1 MAFYDDIPERLSEQP
16 VHIKLLLLLLIVGA
30 ISGAYWYFFW
40 SPGAETLERA
50 ERKLAAEQKKI
61 KEYEAV
67 AAELPAFEKEFDRLN
82 REFDLI
88 SLKLPK
94 EKEIPTLID
103 SVYSEISGSNLDSI
117 IFAPQGQVA
126 KEIYAEIPIQM
137 EVIGGYYNLADFFDR
152 ISRLPRIVN
161 VRDLVLSRMD
171 VKGNNV
177 ILNAKFN
184 VVTFRLLPQTDTPAV
199 SEKGK
204 GKGKS
209 KAKSRKKRDTEEEK

>member
-16 VHIKLLLLLLIVGA
+16 LHMKLLLLLLIVGA

-40 SPGAETLERA
+40 SPGAEALERA

-67 AAELPAFEKEFDRLN
+67 AAELPAFEKEFERLN

-94 EKEIPTLID
+94 EKEIPALID
-103 SVYSEISGSNLDSI
+103 SVYSEISGSSLDSI

-137 EVIGGYYNLADFFDR
+137 EVVGGYYNLADFFDR

-177 ILNAKFN
+177 VLNAKFN
-184 VVTFRLLPQTDTPAV
+184 VVTFRLLPQPETPAV

-204 GKGKS
+204 GKGK
-209 KAKSRKKRDTEEEK
+209 AKSRKKRNTPEQE

>member
-16 VHIKLLLLLLIVGA
+16 LHMKLLLLLLIVGA

-40 SPGAETLERA
+40 SPGAEALERA

-67 AAELPAFEKEFDRLN
+67 AAELPAFEKEFERLN

-94 EKEIPTLID
+94 EKEIPALID
-103 SVYSEISGSNLDSI
+103 SVYSEISGSSLDSI

-137 EVIGGYYNLADFFDR
+137 EVVGGYYNLADFFDR

-177 ILNAKFN
+177 VLNAKFN
-184 VVTFRLLPQTDTPAV
+184 VVTFRLLPQPETPAV

-204 GKGKS
+204 GKGK
-209 KAKSRKKRDTEEEK
+209 AKSRKKRNTPEEE

>member
-16 VHIKLLLLLLIVGA
+16 LHIKLLLLFIIIAA

-40 SPGAETLERA
+40 SPGAEALERA
-50 ERKLAAEQKKI
+50 EKKLAAEQKKI

-67 AAELPAFEKEFDRLN
+67 AAELPAFEKEFERLG

-88 SLKLPK
+88 SQKLPK

-103 SVYSEISGSNLDSI
+103 SVYSEISGSSLDSI

-137 EVIGGYYNLADFFDR
+137 EVVGGYYNLTDFFDR

-184 VVTFRLLPQTDTPAV
+184 VVTFRLLPQPEAPAV
-199 SEKGK
+199 GEKGK
-204 GKGKS
+204 GKGKQKS
-209 KAKSRKKRDTEEEK
+209 KKKRNTEEEQ

>member
-16 VHIKLLLLLLIVGA
+16 LHMKLLLLLLIVGA

-40 SPGAETLERA
+40 SPGAEALERA

-67 AAELPAFEKEFDRLN
+67 AAELPAFEKEFERLN

-94 EKEIPTLID
+94 EKEIPALID
-103 SVYSEISGSNLDSI
+103 SVYSEISGSSLDSI

-137 EVIGGYYNLADFFDR
+137 EVVGGYYNLADFFDR

-177 ILNAKFN
+177 VLNAKFN
-184 VVTFRLLPQTDTPAV
+184 VVTFRLLPQPETPAV

-204 GKGKS
+204 GKGK
-209 KAKSRKKRDTEEEK
+209 AKSRKKRNTAEQE